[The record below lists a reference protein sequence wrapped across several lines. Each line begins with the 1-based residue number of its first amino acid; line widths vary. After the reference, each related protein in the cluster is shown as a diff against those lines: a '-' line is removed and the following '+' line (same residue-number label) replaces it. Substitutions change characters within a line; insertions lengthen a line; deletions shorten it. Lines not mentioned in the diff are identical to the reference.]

1 MKNYKKRVIDEILA
15 ERLESLGAVL
25 LEGAK
30 WCGKTPT
37 CEQHCRSALYMDDPD
52 KRNQYLRM
60 ADSEI
65 NNLLEGDTPRL
76 IDEWQDVPKFW
87 DAIRHRVDHREGF
100 GQFIL
105 TGSSVLSEEKKKEIF
120 HSGTGRFAWL
130 KMRPMSLFESG
141 ESSGEVS
148 LKALFNGDSETA
160 WKAMP
165 RSLADTAFIVCRG
178 GWPTAVGRMGASALR
193 PVRDYFKAVTESDIS
208 RYDNVPRDPERVRNL
223 MRSYARLQGTQS
235 NLTAIRK
242 DIASNEAMSIS
253 EDTIYSYLKA
263 LRGIFAIEDAKAWSV
278 ELRAKDA
285 VRTSDT
291 RYFTDPSIAAVALG
305 ATPKALM
312 NDLRSF
318 GYFFE
323 GLAMKDLRVYMD
335 AMDGEVRHYHDKT
348 GLECDA
354 VLQDWA
360 GNYALVEIK
369 LGGDNLIDEGVAAL
383 RKLNDLIEAKKM
395 MPPTFK
401 MVLTATGEFAY
412 RRPVD
417 GIIVCPLSALRP

>member
-1 MKNYKKRVIDEILA
+1 MKDYRKRVIDEVLA
-15 ERLESLGAVL
+15 ERLESVGAVL
-25 LEGAK
+25 LEGTK
-30 WCGKTPT
+30 WCGKTTT
-37 CEQHCRSALYMDDPD
+37 CEQHCRSAIYVDNPD
-52 KRNQYLRM
+52 KRDQYLRM

-65 NNLLEGDTPRL
+65 GNLLEGDIPRL
-76 IDEWQDVPKFW
+76 IDEWQDIPKLW
-87 DAIRHRVDHREGF
+87 DAVRHRVDHRDGL

-105 TGSSVLSEEKKKEIF
+105 TGSAVLSEEKKKEIF
-120 HSGTGRFAWL
+120 HSGAGRYAWL

-148 LKALFNGDSETA
+148 LKALFGGDVGAA

-165 RSLADTAFIVCRG
+165 RGLADTAFLVCRG
-178 GWPTAVGRMGASALR
+178 GWPTAAGRTGAAALR
-193 PVRDYFKAVTESDIS
+193 PVRDYYKAVTESDIS

-235 NLTAIRK
+235 NLTTIRK
-242 DIASNEAMSIS
+242 DIAGNEAKSIS

-263 LRGIFAIEDAKAWSV
+263 LKGIFAIEDAKAWSV

-305 ATPKALM
+305 VTPRALM

-318 GYFFE
+318 GIFFE
-323 GLAMKDLRVYMD
+323 GLAMRDLRVYMD
-335 AMDGEVRHYHDKT
+335 ALDGEVRHYHDKT

-369 LGGDNLIDEGVAAL
+369 LGGDNLIDEGVVAL
-383 RKLNDLIEAKKM
+383 QKLNDLIEAKRM
-395 MPPTFK
+395 MPPVFK
-401 MVLTATGEFAY
+401 MVLTATGDFAY
-412 RRPVD
+412 RRRED
-417 GIIVCPLSALRP
+417 GVIVCPISALRP

>member
-1 MKNYKKRVIDEILA
+1 MKNYRKRVLDDILA
-15 ERLESLGAVL
+15 ERLESIGAVL

-30 WCGKTPT
+30 WCGKTTT

-120 HSGTGRFAWL
+120 HSGTGRYAWL

-148 LKALFNGDSETA
+148 LKALFDGDSETA
-160 WKAMP
+160 WKAIP
-165 RSLADTAFIVCRG
+165 RGLADTAFIICRG
-178 GWPTAVGRMGASALR
+178 GWPTAVGRTGASALR
-193 PVRDYFKAVTESDIS
+193 PARDYVKAVTESDIS

-263 LRGIFAIEDAKAWSV
+263 LRGIFAIEDEKAWSA

-305 ATPKALM
+305 PL
-312 NDLRSF
+312 
-318 GYFFE
+318 
-323 GLAMKDLRVYMD
+323 
-335 AMDGEVRHYHDKT
+335 
-348 GLECDA
+348 
-354 VLQDWA
+354 
-360 GNYALVEIK
+360 
-369 LGGDNLIDEGVAAL
+369 
-383 RKLNDLIEAKKM
+383 
-395 MPPTFK
+395 P
-401 MVLTATGEFAY
+401 
-412 RRPVD
+412 RP
-417 GIIVCPLSALRP
+417 

>member
-1 MKNYKKRVIDEILA
+1 MANYRRRVVDDILS
-15 ERLESLGAVL
+15 ERLESIGAIL
-25 LEGAK
+25 LEGTK
-30 WCGKTPT
+30 WCGKTTT

-65 NNLLEGDTPRL
+65 GNLLEGDTPRL

-105 TGSSVLSEEKKKEIF
+105 TGSAVLSEEKKKEIF
-120 HSGTGRFAWL
+120 HSGTGRYAWL

-148 LKALFNGDSETA
+148 LKALFDGDSETA

-178 GWPTAVGRMGASALR
+178 GWPTAIGRTGASALR
-193 PVRDYFKAVTESDIS
+193 PARDYFKAVAESDIS

-242 DIASNEAMSIS
+242 DIASNEAMSIT

-263 LRGIFAIEDAKAWSV
+263 LRGIFAIEDAKAWNA

-323 GLAMKDLRVYMD
+323 GLAMRDLRVYMD
-335 AMDGEVRHYHDKT
+335 AMDGEVRHYRDKT

-369 LGGDNLIDEGVAAL
+369 LGGDSLIAEGVATL
-383 RKLNDLIEAKKM
+383 RKLGELIDAKKM
-395 MPPTFK
+395 MQPAFK

-412 RRPVD
+412 RCPED
-417 GIIVCPLSALRP
+417 GIVVCPISALRP

>member
-1 MKNYKKRVIDEILA
+1 MTNYRKRILDDILS
-15 ERLESLGAVL
+15 ERLVSIGAVL

-30 WCGKTPT
+30 WCGKTTT
-37 CEQHCRSALYMDDPD
+37 CEQHCRSAIYMDDPD
-52 KRNQYLRM
+52 RRNQYLSM

-65 NNLLEGDTPRL
+65 GNLLEGDTPRL

-105 TGSSVLSEEKKKEIF
+105 TGSSVLSEEKKKEIR
-120 HSGTGRFAWL
+120 HSGTGRYAWL
-130 KMRPMSLFESG
+130 KMRPMSLFEAG

-148 LKALFNGDSETA
+148 LKALFEGTGGTA

-165 RSLADTAFIVCRG
+165 HNLADTAFIVCRG
-178 GWPTAVGRMGASALR
+178 GWPTAVGRNGASALR
-193 PVRDYFKAVTESDIS
+193 PVRDYYKAVTESDIS

-235 NLTAIRK
+235 NLTTIRK
-242 DIASNEAMSIS
+242 DVANNEARSIS

-305 ATPKALM
+305 VTPGALM

-323 GLAMKDLRVYMD
+323 GLAMRDLRIYMD
-335 AMDGEVRHYHDKT
+335 AVDGEVRHYHDKT

-360 GNYALVEIK
+360 GAYALVEIK
-369 LGGDNLIDEGVAAL
+369 LGGDNLINEGIAAL
-383 RKLNDLIEAKKM
+383 QKLSALIGAKKM
-395 MPPTFK
+395 NPPAFK
-401 MVLTATGEFAY
+401 MVLTATGDLAY
-412 RRPVD
+412 RRKED
-417 GIIVCPLSALRP
+417 GIIVCPLSALKP